1 MTKYTDE
8 NFNEFDNAH
17 PEIYE
22 GFKRFALK
30 AMAVRKHYS
39 SRAVFHA
46 LRWET
51 IIDSGGEFKINN
63 NWSPFY
69 ARKFMKESPSH
80 EGFFRSRVQTH
91 ARGDE

>member
-1 MTKYTDE
+1 M
-8 NFNEFDNAH
+8 
-17 PEIYE
+17 
-22 GFKRFALK
+22 K

-51 IIDSGGEFKINN
+51 VIDSGGEFKINN